1 MRRIGEKK
9 GDSVL
14 KEFKQF
20 IARGNI
26 VEIAVGLVMAVAF
39 KSVVDALVANVL
51 TPIIG
56 AIFGQPDF
64 SRLAIDLW
72 DGATITYGVFL
83 NAVFSFVAVAV
94 AVFFFVIKPYNA
106 LKTRMAGAGE
116 AGEDSPIAPSE
127 DIVLLREIRDA
138 LTRQA

>member
-1 MRRIGEKK
+1 
-9 GDSVL
+9 VL